1 MFILNG
7 IKMSRDKIATEHF
20 VEDAKKV
27 IEIAKKCRGIKGIT
41 FHMCKNID
49 TFNGG
54 NMLYDEKHD
63 TSSVLTNNGTDSIT
77 IKW

>member
-1 MFILNG
+1 
-7 IKMSRDKIATEHF
+7 MSKDKIATEHF

-41 FHMCKNID
+41 FHMNKNID
-49 TFNGG
+49 TFNAG
-54 NMLYDEKHD
+54 NMLYDEKHK
-63 TSSVLTNNGTDSIT
+63 TSCKLSNNGTDTIT

>member
-1 MFILNG
+1 
-7 IKMSRDKIATEHF
+7 MSRDKIATECF

-27 IEIAKKCRGIKGIT
+27 IEIAKKCRGIIGIT

-49 TFNGG
+49 TFNAGG
-54 NMLYDEKHD
+54 ELHNEKHKI
-63 TSSVLTNNGTDSIT
+63 SCELSNNGTDTIT